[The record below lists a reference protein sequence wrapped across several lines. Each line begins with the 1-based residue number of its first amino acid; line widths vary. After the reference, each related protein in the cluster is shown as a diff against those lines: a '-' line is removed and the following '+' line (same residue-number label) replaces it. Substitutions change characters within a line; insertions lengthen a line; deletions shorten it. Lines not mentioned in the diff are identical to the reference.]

1 MCIFA
6 ELKYAYMTAQRPA
19 SVLPVLRTWSA
30 MRINRQRAFTL
41 VEMLVAIGILALIAS
56 LGWRSLD
63 SMLRSR
69 VALTDSMQQTRAL
82 QRTFA
87 QLQDDCTN
95 VASTEAI
102 GQFARM
108 RIEPGRLGLIRNVL
122 ENGQPSRLQAVVYQ
136 VDGAVLR
143 RQESYPSRDLQM
155 LARFLQQPNVGAARN
170 TPLLDGIPAIVI
182 RTWNGNWRADAP
194 VDVSVTGVE
203 MTLMLP
209 SGDGQISRLF
219 LLGQA

>member
-1 MCIFA
+1 
-6 ELKYAYMTAQRPA
+6 
-19 SVLPVLRTWSA
+19 

-87 QLQDDCTN
+87 QLQDDCDHI
-95 VASTEAI
+95 ASAEAI

-108 RIEPGRLGLIRNVL
+108 RIEPGRFGLIRNVF
-122 ENGQPSRLQAVVYQ
+122 EDGQPSRLQAVVYQ

-143 RQESYPSRDLQM
+143 RRESYASRDLQAI
-155 LARFLQQPNVGAARN
+155 ARFLQQSDVGAARN
-170 TPLLDGIPAIVI
+170 TPLLDGVPAIVI
-182 RTWNGNWRADAP
+182 RTWSGSWRADAP
-194 VDVSVTGVE
+194 VDASVTGVE
-203 MTLMLP
+203 ITLMLL

>member
-1 MCIFA
+1 
-6 ELKYAYMTAQRPA
+6 
-19 SVLPVLRTWSA
+19 
-30 MRINRQRAFTL
+30 
-41 VEMLVAIGILALIAS
+41 
-56 LGWRSLD
+56 
-63 SMLRSR
+63 
-69 VALTDSMQQTRAL
+69 
-82 QRTFA
+82 
-87 QLQDDCTN
+87 
-95 VASTEAI
+95 
-102 GQFARM
+102 M

-122 ENGQPSRLQAVVYQ
+122 ESGQPSRLQAVVYQ

-182 RTWNGNWRADAP
+182 RTWNGNWRADVP
-194 VDVSVTGVE
+194 VDSSVTGVE

>member
-1 MCIFA
+1 M
-6 ELKYAYMTAQRPA
+6 
-19 SVLPVLRTWSA
+19 WSA
-30 MRINRQRAFTL
+30 MRTNRQRAFTL

-87 QLQDDCTN
+87 QLQDDCAN
-95 VASTEAI
+95 IASTEAI

-108 RIEPGRLGLIRNVL
+108 RIESGRLGLIRNVL
-122 ENGQPSRLQAVVYQ
+122 EDGLPSRLQAVVYQ
-136 VDGAVLR
+136 VDGAILR
-143 RQESYPSRDLQM
+143 RQESYASRDLQM

-170 TPLLDGIPAIVI
+170 TALLDEVPAIVI
-182 RTWNGNWRADAP
+182 RTWNGNWRADVP
-194 VDVSVTGVE
+194 VDASVTGIE

>member
-1 MCIFA
+1 MA
-6 ELKYAYMTAQRPA
+6 RHRVN
-19 SVLPVLRTWSA
+19 VLLALRMWLA

-41 VEMLVAIGILALIAS
+41 VEMLVAIGILALIAA

-69 VALTDSMQQTRAL
+69 VALTDSMQHTRAL

-87 QLQDDCTN
+87 QLQDDCAN
-95 VASTEAI
+95 IASPDAI

-108 RIEPGRLGLIRNVL
+108 RIESGRFGLIRNVF
-122 ENGQPSRLQAVVYQ
+122 EEGQASKLQAVVYQ
-136 VDGAVLR
+136 VDGAILR
-143 RQESYPSRDLQM
+143 RRESYASRDLQM
-155 LARFLQQPNVGAARN
+155 LARFLQQPNVGAARD
-170 TPLLDGIPAIVI
+170 TALLNGVPAIVV
-182 RTWNGNWRADAP
+182 RTWSDGWRADVP
-194 VDVSVTGVE
+194 VDASVTGVE

-219 LLGQA
+219 MLGRA